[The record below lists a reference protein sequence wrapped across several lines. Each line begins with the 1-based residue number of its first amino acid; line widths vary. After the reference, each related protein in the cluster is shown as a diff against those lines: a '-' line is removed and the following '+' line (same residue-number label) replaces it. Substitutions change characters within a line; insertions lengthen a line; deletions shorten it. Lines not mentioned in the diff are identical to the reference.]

1 MILTPDCPGARLRK
15 EPRAQERGLG
25 WEDFGSYEHMGG
37 KLEVVEVDNEVN
49 SGEGSHS
56 VVSD

>member
-15 EPRAQERGLG
+15 EPGAQERGLG

-49 SGEGSHS
+49 SGE
-56 VVSD
+56 